1 MSKKICPCTK
11 SIIYEEDAEMSRN
24 LYCKH
29 AHPMYISWRCKYQS
43 ILPLIQFDGTH
54 RIIISFASDMLKVSS
69 DQIFSCLGLC
79 FVLVRLTIAM
89 PSIDTGVG
97 PFTAGP
103 EETIQDFAILTND
116 DLGNLPGNFTICTS
130 VSTDALLGRLH
141 PFQLLHDN
149 GKPWVT
155 FAILPALKHSTQHRL
170 SIKVREEKV

>member
-1 MSKKICPCTK
+1 MKVQI
-11 SIIYEEDAEMSRN
+11 
-24 LYCKH
+24 
-29 AHPMYISWRCKYQS
+29 S

-54 RIIISFASDMLKVSS
+54 RIILFFASDMLRVST
-69 DQIFSCLGLC
+69 DRQIFSCLGLF

-103 EETIQDFAILTND
+103 EETIQDFAILAND
-116 DLGNLPGNFTICTS
+116 DLGNLPGNFTLCTS

-141 PFQLLHDN
+141 PFQLFHDS

>member
-1 MSKKICPCTK
+1 MP
-11 SIIYEEDAEMSRN
+11 
-24 LYCKH
+24 
-29 AHPMYISWRCKYQS
+29 
-43 ILPLIQFDGTH
+43 
-54 RIIISFASDMLKVSS
+54 
-69 DQIFSCLGLC
+69 
-79 FVLVRLTIAM
+79 LTIAM

-97 PFTAGP
+97 PFAAGP

-141 PFQLLHDN
+141 PFQLFHDN

>member
-1 MSKKICPCTK
+1 MKVQI
-11 SIIYEEDAEMSRN
+11 
-24 LYCKH
+24 
-29 AHPMYISWRCKYQS
+29 S
-43 ILPLIQFDGTH
+43 ILPLIQFDGTQC
-54 RIIISFASDMLKVSS
+54 IIISFASDMLRVST
-69 DQIFSCLGLC
+69 DRKIFSCLGLY
-79 FVLVRLTIAM
+79 FVLMPLTIAM

-116 DLGNLPGNFTICTS
+116 DLGNLPGNFIICTS

>member
-1 MSKKICPCTK
+1 MKVQI
-11 SIIYEEDAEMSRN
+11 
-24 LYCKH
+24 
-29 AHPMYISWRCKYQS
+29 S
-43 ILPLIQFDGTH
+43 ILPLIQFDGTQC
-54 RIIISFASDMLKVSS
+54 IIISFASDMLKVSR
-69 DQIFSCLGLC
+69 DKIFSCLGLF
-79 FVLVRLTIAM
+79 FVLVPLTTAM

-97 PFTAGP
+97 PFAAGP

-141 PFQLLHDN
+141 PFQLFHDN

-170 SIKVREEKV
+170 SIKVRDEKVKKIF